1 MEYTVMPA
9 ADKTA
14 PLVVICGEEE
24 SLDELRDELEKRSD
38 NACSLVL
45 FRVEDWN
52 RELSPWPADPVMKK
66 TEPFGGQADMFL
78 KAILTEGL
86 PAVLQEYELQPE
98 WTGIAGYSLAGLFAL
113 YSMYQ
118 TDRFD
123 RYVSASGSMWYPGFV
138 DYCKTHEPKK
148 TPQAVYLSLG
158 DAEAK
163 TRHPLLKIVQDCT
176 EEVAALYQT
185 NKIPVQY
192 ELNPGNHF
200 KDATIRLAKGIAW
213 ILNQD

>member
-1 MEYTVMPA
+1 MEYMVMPA

-24 SLDELRDELEKRSD
+24 SLDELRDELGKRSD
-38 NACSLVL
+38 NACSLLL

-66 TEPFGGQADMFL
+66 TEPFGGQSDLFL
-78 KAILTEGL
+78 KAILIEGL

-138 DYCKTHEPKK
+138 DYCKTH
-148 TPQAVYLSLG
+148 AVVENRAGLYRRSGSSLSS
-158 DAEAK
+158 
-163 TRHPLLKIVQDCT
+163 
-176 EEVAALYQT
+176 
-185 NKIPVQY
+185 N
-192 ELNPGNHF
+192 
-200 KDATIRLAKGIAW
+200 
-213 ILNQD
+213 